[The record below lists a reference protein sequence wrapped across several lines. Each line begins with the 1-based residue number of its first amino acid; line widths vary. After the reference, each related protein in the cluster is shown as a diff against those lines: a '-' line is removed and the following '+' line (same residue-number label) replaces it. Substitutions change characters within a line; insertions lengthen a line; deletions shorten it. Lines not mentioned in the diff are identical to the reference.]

1 MIRSMTGFG
10 EAEQSTPAGLLRAE
24 LRSVNHRYLNVNIRV
39 PSSLGRFENDVR
51 EWLRGP
57 FSRGHVNCTL
67 RFEAGEG
74 DLSGGPSL
82 ELDEERVASY
92 LRLFGEMQE
101 RFGIAG
107 TPDLALLARYNDIFT
122 RKDLTDE
129 LAEFPAEPIREV
141 VLAAA
146 AQALEMREEE
156 GLRLHD
162 DLAERLAALSTA
174 LALIEARAPERLDL
188 ERARL
193 RDAVGELL
201 GARPL
206 DEARIAQE
214 IAILAERWDLNEEL
228 VRFRSHI
235 ELFTD
240 LLEADVEEPVGKR
253 LSFLVQE
260 MHREAN
266 TVGSKANSA
275 EIAHQVV
282 EMKDEIERLRE
293 QVENVE

>member
-10 EAEQSTPAGLLRAE
+10 EAEQSTSAGLLRAE
-24 LRSVNHRYLNVNIRV
+24 LRSVNHRYLNVNIRI

-67 RFEAGEG
+67 RFEVGEG
-74 DLSGGPSL
+74 DLASVPAMKV
-82 ELDEERVASY
+82 DEERVANY
-92 LRLFGEMQE
+92 LALFSELQE
-101 RFGIAG
+101 RFGVPG
-107 TPDLALLARYNDIFT
+107 TADIALLARYNDIFT
-122 RKDLTDE
+122 RTDPAEE
-129 LAEFPAEPIREV
+129 LADFPPEPVRDV

-146 AQALEMREEE
+146 EQALRMREEE

-162 DLAERLAALSTA
+162 DLAARLAALSTA
-174 LALIEARAPERLDL
+174 LAAVEAHAPERLEL
-188 ERARL
+188 ERSRL
-193 RDAVGELL
+193 RDAVAELL
-201 GARPL
+201 GDRPL

-214 IAILAERWDLNEEL
+214 IVILAERWDLNEEL

-240 LLEADVEEPVGKR
+240 LLDSRVEEPVGKR

-266 TVGSKANSA
+266 TIGSKANSA